1 MRTLKFLFCVIL
13 FVNIMPELQAQVL
26 EKEESVFGYIS
37 YGLKGDSLR
46 WYSPGV
52 FTFEIDSV
60 EERKISEE
68 IVREVIPDT
77 LKTILLKKF
86 QEKKRSDVGIAR
98 EVVPDT
104 LSFKRRLI
112 ERLERET
119 SLSIDL
125 YFNPEGKILKAEI
138 KFNKALETCIKEQ
151 DVNAMYRKIMK
162 MKIDMGKL
170 KNIASEPGQQPVFA
184 TWLIPVRKVLSL

>member
-1 MRTLKFLFCVIL
+1 MRTLKFLFCIIL
-13 FVNIMPELQAQVL
+13 FVSIIPELQAQVL

-77 LKTILLKKF
+77 LKTILLKIF
-86 QEKKRSDVGIAR
+86 QEKSSDVDFAQFSDI
-98 EVVPDT
+98 
-104 LSFKRRLI
+104 
-112 ERLERET
+112 
-119 SLSIDL
+119 LSIKRWFRESEAELGFLL
-125 YFNPEGKILKAEI
+125 YFNPEGKNL
-138 KFNKALETCIKEQ
+138 
-151 DVNAMYRKIMK
+151 
-162 MKIDMGKL
+162 
-170 KNIASEPGQQPVFA
+170 
-184 TWLIPVRKVLSL
+184 

>member
-1 MRTLKFLFCVIL
+1 
-13 FVNIMPELQAQVL
+13 MPELQAQVL

-77 LKTILLKKF
+77 LKTILLKIF
-86 QEKKRSDVGIAR
+86 QEKSSDVDFAKFSDI
-98 EVVPDT
+98 
-104 LSFKRRLI
+104 LYIKRWFQESEADLG
-112 ERLERET
+112 
-119 SLSIDL
+119 SLL
-125 YFNPEGKILKAEI
+125 YFNPLKRA
-138 KFNKALETCIKEQ
+138 N
-151 DVNAMYRKIMK
+151 D
-162 MKIDMGKL
+162 
-170 KNIASEPGQQPVFA
+170 
-184 TWLIPVRKVLSL
+184 

>member
-1 MRTLKFLFCVIL
+1 
-13 FVNIMPELQAQVL
+13 MPELQAQVL

-77 LKTILLKKF
+77 LKTILLKIF
-86 QEKKRSDVGIAR
+86 QEKSSDVDFAQFSDI
-98 EVVPDT
+98 
-104 LSFKRRLI
+104 
-112 ERLERET
+112 
-119 SLSIDL
+119 LSIKSEAELGFLL
-125 YFNPEGKILKAEI
+125 YFNPEGKNL
-138 KFNKALETCIKEQ
+138 
-151 DVNAMYRKIMK
+151 
-162 MKIDMGKL
+162 
-170 KNIASEPGQQPVFA
+170 
-184 TWLIPVRKVLSL
+184 

>member
-1 MRTLKFLFCVIL
+1 
-13 FVNIMPELQAQVL
+13 MPELQAQVL

-77 LKTILLKKF
+77 LKTILLKIF
-86 QEKKRSDVGIAR
+86 QEKVPTLILPSFPIYFLLKGGFEKAR
-98 EVVPDT
+98 PSWDS
-104 LSFKRRLI
+104 SFISIRKEKSLKPKS
-112 ERLERET
+112 T
-119 SLSIDL
+119 SPK
-125 YFNPEGKILKAEI
+125 Y
-138 KFNKALETCIKEQ
+138 
-151 DVNAMYRKIMK
+151 
-162 MKIDMGKL
+162 
-170 KNIASEPGQQPVFA
+170 
-184 TWLIPVRKVLSL
+184 